1 MSLASIN
8 AANVHCTLVARP
20 GRCVRYL
27 FSVSALILKCRI
39 VESGMRFMPDWFL
52 QGLPSAP
59 AFAVLATITFLGG
72 VMRGFSGFGAGLLMA
87 PVFSLIMAPADMLVV
102 MLMLNLLTV
111 FQLLPGALR
120 VVQWGLVMRIFLPAL
135 LGIPLGLTLVHGV
148 DANLMRKT
156 VAVVVVAVALLML
169 RGWYYDGRR
178 GKLQDGIAAFIS
190 GTMTSIAAIG
200 GPPLILYLLSDRSI
214 TPAVFRAVMIVYF
227 FLTQI
232 VTLLPLGVSGAFTVE
247 QGVHTLVLLPVYVA
261 ANLVGTLLHNWL
273 QNRYQNQARR
283 VCLILLLL
291 IGVMAFVV

>member
-1 MSLASIN
+1 
-8 AANVHCTLVARP
+8 
-20 GRCVRYL
+20 
-27 FSVSALILKCRI
+27 
-39 VESGMRFMPDWFL
+39 MPEWFL
-52 QGLPSAP
+52 QGLPSAS
-59 AFAVLATITFLGG
+59 AFAVLASITFLGG

-156 VAVVVVAVALLML
+156 VAVVVVAVSLLML

-247 QGVHTLVLLPVYVA
+247 QGVHILVLLPVYVA
-261 ANLVGTLLHNWL
+261 ANMLGTLLHNWL
-273 QNRYQNQARR
+273 QTSYQAQARR